1 MVLLTVVFC
10 QLFALH
16 AARWGTCWYPINI
29 LSSGKESPRALLSI
43 ALLSASIGLLQ
54 VPRPWPW
61 TEQEKQLFCVY
72 RSGSRDRGV
81 QKTTKNII
89 NNKTT
94 HEAFFKE
101 NLKGIAFLS
110 FENGDV
116 KTHSSQGGG
125 PYEWCPTALENLLS
139 TWYGDSYVKK
149 ITLLFSCPPPTMG

>member
-16 AARWGTCWYPINI
+16 AARWRSCWYPINI

-61 TEQEKQLFCVY
+61 TEQENQLFCVY

-81 QKTTKNII
+81 QKTTKNSLPVRATSELFYKKNYKRI
-89 NNKTT
+89 
-94 HEAFFKE
+94 HRR
-101 NLKGIAFLS
+101 
-110 FENGDV
+110 
-116 KTHSSQGGG
+116 SSELGGTQRYTSHGGGG
-125 PYEWCPTALENLLS
+125 PTNPLISTLSSLRSQLKCSQFALENHQ
-139 TWYGDSYVKK
+139 KQ
-149 ITLLFSCPPPTMG
+149 